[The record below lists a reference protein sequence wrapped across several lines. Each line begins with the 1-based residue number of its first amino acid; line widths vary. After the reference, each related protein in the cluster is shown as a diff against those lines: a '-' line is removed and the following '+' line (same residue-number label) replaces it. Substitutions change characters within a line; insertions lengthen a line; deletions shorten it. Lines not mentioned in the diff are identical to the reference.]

1 MGFAIPIDIARPI
14 LEPALAGVPLSRPWI
29 GVRYTALDLRVARE
43 NDLSVS
49 AGAWIIADGATSPI
63 ISGSPAEAAGLK
75 SGDIITAVNETAID
89 EAHPLQD
96 LLVQYSPGTTITL
109 TVLRDGSS
117 ITITVELGIRP
128 RE

>member
-1 MGFAIPIDIARPI
+1 
-14 LEPALAGVPLSRPWI
+14 
-29 GVRYTALDLRVARE
+29 RE
-43 NDLSVS
+43 NDLPVS
-49 AGAWIIADGATSPI
+49 AGAWIIADGTTSPI

-96 LLVQYSPGTTITL
+96 LLVQHAPGTTLTL

-117 ITITVELGIRP
+117 ITITLELGVRP
-128 RE
+128 TE